1 MRFISVFWYL
11 LSVATLVVLSY
22 NFSIVFYNSTKLFF
36 PILVSVIAAFFFFL
50 GLYNIDKIS
59 KLLYLKFNSAE
70 NNSGIKYIIL
80 FVFIITGTISS
91 YTIFEKRVE
100 DALVKDGIVVKAKI
114 KDGQHEYTEGF
125 KRKKDNYYLD
135 LYFVTEAGL
144 ECDFKAEV
152 TSDMY
157 NTVFKDLKVDVVYLE
172 YEPSVYKV
180 LLNDE
185 NIKRY
190 RKIENKNLSL
200 KEIEKFISL
209 PDNKRFRYLREISG
223 GWDTKVEDY
232 GRIYFNILKKEA
244 VITYNADQ
252 NIVLYQTENVVDT
265 NYFIPKLEIVSQS
278 RISQDKLNIS
288 RFFMITGVMDAETF
302 TLKKYTIEKSKV
314 MAENGFLMNFLN
326 QKK

>member
-1 MRFISVFWYL
+1 M
-11 LSVATLVVLSY
+11 
-22 NFSIVFYNSTKLFF
+22 
-36 PILVSVIAAFFFFL
+36 
-50 GLYNIDKIS
+50 
-59 KLLYLKFNSAE
+59 
-70 NNSGIKYIIL
+70 
-80 FVFIITGTISS
+80 
-91 YTIFEKRVE
+91 
-100 DALVKDGIVVKAKI
+100 LVKDEIMVKAKI

-125 KRKKDNYYLD
+125 KKKERQFYLD
-135 LYFVTEAGL
+135 LYSVTEAGL
-144 ECDFKAEV
+144 ECEFKAEV
-152 TSDMY
+152 TSDM
-157 NTVFKDLKVDVVYLE
+157 FKDLKVDVVYLE

-209 PDNKRFRYLREISG
+209 PDIKRFRYLPEISS
-223 GWDTKVEDY
+223 GWDTKVEYY

-265 NYFIPKLEIVSQS
+265 NYFIPKSKIVSQS